1 MTQKHAIE
9 VLLRPP
15 VEQWSALTALSAA
28 ALSAAAPAAFMM
40 TPGVAYASAAVFGL
54 LAVYRFR
61 QVRGI
66 RRYQRNLRRLPS
78 YSLTADRIPFS
89 VSKLFLGRGFRW
101 EAIHT
106 QRLHDAILHADD
118 YLDPGPLYQ
127 WARRKERDWEH
138 VVGLRH
144 LASVFAKT
152 AWWNPVRPLPML
164 GGTPALHG
172 VGMNQEQDVWMD
184 LRERVG
190 HMLVLGT
197 TRVGKTRLAEIL
209 IAQDIRRGA
218 VVIVFDPKGDA
229 ELLRRVY
236 AEAKRAGRLDQ
247 LSIFHLGFPDISSR
261 YNPIG
266 SFTRITEVASRLTN
280 PLPDAGNSA
289 AFKQFAWRFGNGVAR
304 AVVALGRRPDLPTIQ
319 RYVTNI
325 EPLFVEYTEHWL
337 ERESVSGWRSEVQS
351 LEGRVAN
358 DKNLLF
364 AYKGR
369 GYRAIALIQ
378 YMQAHVELYDAV
390 ADSLRGAITYD
401 RQFFDKLVASLL
413 PLLEKLTTG
422 KIAGILAPDYGD
434 SADPRP
440 ILDWREVIRR
450 RGIVYVGLDAMTDPV
465 VAAAVGNAMFSDL
478 TSVAGEIYKGG
489 SEQGLPDIAH
499 THSSTRANPTA
510 RDGGSAGNAGAIFQ
524 PKSDQRVALCLHAD
538 EFNELIGDE
547 FIPMGNKAG
556 GAGFE
561 VTGYT
566 QTISDIEARLG
577 NRAQAGQ
584 VIGNFNTLVMLRVK
598 EEATAKILT
607 SQLRDVRLSTLVE
620 VSGAND
626 SSDPGSSVDFTSRN
640 EDRLGVERVPTL
652 APADIVQLP
661 KGQAFA
667 LMEGHLYKLRIPLAA
682 SDSDTELPANIQAM
696 ANEMEQRYASS
707 EDWWK
712 PAWGTLAV
720 EKNQRT
726 TESSQHSPLVMTPA
740 TMGADA
746 AGMDG

>member
-1 MTQKHAIE
+1 MTTKHAIE

-28 ALSAAAPAAFMM
+28 VLCAAAPAAFMM
-40 TPGVAYASAAVFGL
+40 TPGVAYVSAALFGV
-54 LAVYRFR
+54 LAAYRSR
-61 QVRGI
+61 QVWII
-66 RRYQRNLRRLPS
+66 RRYQRNLRRLPT

-89 VSKLFLGRGFRW
+89 RHALFLGRGFRW

-106 QRLHDAILHADD
+106 QRLHDAILQAKD
-118 YLDPGPLYQ
+118 YLDPGWLYQ
-127 WARRKERDWEH
+127 WARRAERQWEH
-138 VVGLRH
+138 VRGLRRLVRL
-144 LASVFAKT
+144 LAKDVA
-152 AWWNPVRPLPML
+152 WNPVRPLPAF

-172 VGMNQEQDVWMD
+172 VGMNQEHDVWMD

-218 VVIVFDPKGDA
+218 IVIVFDPKGDA
-229 ELLRRVY
+229 GLLRRVY
-236 AEAKRAGRLDQ
+236 AEAKRSGRLDQ
-247 LSIFHLGFPDISSR
+247 LSIFHLGFTDISAR

-337 ERESVSGWRSEVQS
+337 ERDGVQGWRAEVQT

-364 AYKGR
+364 TYKGR

-378 YMQAHVELYDAV
+378 YMQAHAELYDAV

-434 SADPRP
+434 THDPRP
-440 ILDWREVIRR
+440 ILDWREVVRR
-450 RGIVYVGLDAMTDPV
+450 GGIVYVGLDALVDPV

-478 TSVAGEIYKGG
+478 TSVAGELYKDGP
-489 SEQGLPDIAH
+489 EHGLPHVPTPGTNGVKA
-499 THSSTRANPTA
+499 RAPV
-510 RDGGSAGNAGAIFQ
+510 Q
-524 PKSDQRVALCLHAD
+524 LCLHAD

-547 FIPMGNKAG
+547 FIPMVNKAG

-566 QTISDIEARLG
+566 QTVSDIEARLG

-584 VIGNFNTLVMLRVK
+584 VLGNFNTLVMLRVK

-607 SQLRDVRLSTLVE
+607 SQLREVRLSTLAE

-626 SSDPGSSVDFTSRN
+626 SSDPGSPVDFTSRN
-640 EDRLGVERVPTL
+640 EDRLDIERVPTL
-652 APADIVQLP
+652 STADAMQLP

-667 LMEGHLYKLRIPLAA
+667 LVEGHLHKLRIPLAMQE
-682 SDSDTELPANIQAM
+682 SDPALPASIRAM
-696 ANEMEQRYASS
+696 ANEMEQRYAST

-712 PAWGTLAV
+712 PAWGMQTADKKPAATEPFQSMPQHTLAV
-720 EKNQRT
+720 
-726 TESSQHSPLVMTPA
+726 
-740 TMGADA
+740 TMASDT

>member
-15 VEQWSALTALSAA
+15 VEQWSTLTALSAA

-40 TPGVAYASAAVFGL
+40 TPGVAYASAAVFGG
-54 LAVYRFR
+54 LAAYRFH

-66 RRYQRNLRRLPS
+66 RRYQRNLRRLPP

-118 YLDPGPLYQ
+118 YLDPGALYQ
-127 WARRKERDWEH
+127 WARRMEREWEH
-138 VVGLRH
+138 GVGLRH
-144 LASVFAKT
+144 LARVFAKN

-304 AVVALGRRPDLPTIQ
+304 AVVALGRRPDLPTMQ

-337 ERESVSGWRSEVQS
+337 ERERVPGWRSEVQA

-422 KIAGILAPDYGD
+422 KIAGILAPDYGNSD
-434 SADPRP
+434 DPRP

-489 SEQGLPDIAH
+489 SEQGLPAI
-499 THSSTRANPTA
+499 TNTN
-510 RDGGSAGNAGAIFQ
+510 AGN
-524 PKSDQRVALCLHAD
+524 RVALCLHAD

-547 FIPMGNKAG
+547 FIPMVNKAG

-607 SQLRDVRLSTLVE
+607 SQLREVRLSTLVE

-682 SDSDTELPANIQAM
+682 SDSDIELPANIQAM
-696 ANEMEQRYASS
+696 ASAMEQRYASS

-712 PAWGTLAV
+712 PAWGTRAT
-720 EKNQRT
+720 EKPSGA
-726 TESSQHSPLVMTPA
+726 TETSQHRPLVMAPA

>member
-1 MTQKHAIE
+1 MTAKHAIE
-9 VLLRPP
+9 VLLRPT
-15 VEQWSALTALSAA
+15 VEQWSVLTAASAA
-28 ALSAAAPAAFMM
+28 VLCAAAPRAFMM
-40 TPGVAYASAAVFGL
+40 TPGVAYVSAALFGA
-54 LAVYRFR
+54 LAAYRFQ
-61 QVRGI
+61 QVRSL
-66 RRYQRNLRRLPS
+66 RRYQRNLRRLPT

-89 VSKLFLGRGFRW
+89 YSALFLGRGFRW

-106 QRLHDAILHADD
+106 QRLHDAILHAKD
-118 YLDPGPLYQ
+118 YLEPGALYR
-127 WARRKERDWEH
+127 WARRKERHWEH
-138 VVGLRH
+138 VRGLQR
-144 LASVFAKT
+144 LARLLAKN
-152 AWWNPVRPLPML
+152 AWWNPLRPLPML

-172 VGMNQEQDVWMD
+172 VGMDEEHDVWMD

-229 ELLRRVY
+229 DLLRRMY

-247 LSIFHLGFPDISSR
+247 FSIFHLGFPELSSR

-304 AVVALGRRPDLPTIQ
+304 AVVALGRRPDLPTMQ

-337 ERESVSGWRSEVQS
+337 NRTDPAGWRAEVQT

-358 DKNLLF
+358 DKDLRY

-378 YMQAHVELYDAV
+378 YMQAHTELYDAV
-390 ADSLRGAITYD
+390 ADSLRGALTYD

-422 KIAGILAPDYGD
+422 KIAGILAPDYGNTD
-434 SADPRP
+434 DPRP

-478 TSVAGEIYKGG
+478 TSVAGEIYKVG
-489 SEQGLPDIAH
+489 SEEGLPDIG
-499 THSSTRANPTA
+499 STYNPKFFDKLIGKIA
-510 RDGGSAGNAGAIFQ
+510 GKYLGGAGASTLVKIE
-524 PKSDQRVALCLHAD
+524 PRVPLCLHAD

-547 FIPMGNKAG
+547 FIPMVNKAG

-607 SQLRDVRLSTLVE
+607 SQLREVRLSTLE
-620 VSGAND
+620 EDSRAND
-626 SSDPGSSVDFTSRN
+626 SSDPGSPVDFTSSN
-640 EDRLGVERVPTL
+640 ADRLGVERVPTL
-652 APADIVQLP
+652 STADFVELP

-667 LMEGHLYKLRIPLAA
+667 LVEGRLHKLRIPLAA
-682 SDSDTELPANIQAM
+682 QESDAALPASIQAM
-696 ANEMEQRYASS
+696 ANEMEQRYATA
-707 EDWWK
+707 EDWWL
-712 PAWGTLAV
+712 PAWGKLAA
-720 EKNQRT
+720 EQPP
-726 TESSQHSPLVMTPA
+726 SAL
-740 TMGADA
+740 MGNDA
-746 AGMDG
+746 AGRDS

>member
-1 MTQKHAIE
+1 MTTKHAVE

-15 VEQWSALTALSAA
+15 VEQWSALTAFSAA
-28 ALSAAAPAAFMM
+28 ILSTAAPAAFAMS
-40 TPGVAYASAAVFGL
+40 PNVAYVSAAVFGV
-54 LAVYRFR
+54 LAAYRFH
-61 QVRGI
+61 QAQSI
-66 RRYQRNLRRLPS
+66 RRYQRNLRRLPP
-78 YSLTADRIPFS
+78 YSLAADRIPFS
-89 VSKLFLGRGFRW
+89 TSKLFLGRGFCWDAR
-101 EAIHT
+101 HT
-106 QRLHDAILHADD
+106 QRLHDALAQAKD
-118 YLDPGPLYQ
+118 YLEPGALYQ
-127 WARRKERDWEH
+127 WARRQERQWEH
-138 VVGLRH
+138 ARGGRH
-144 LASVFAKT
+144 LARVLAQP

-172 VGMNQEQDVWMD
+172 VGMGEEQDVWMD

-209 IAQDIRRGA
+209 ITQDIRRGA

-236 AEAKRAGRLDQ
+236 AEAQRAGRLDQ
-247 LSIFHLGFPDISSR
+247 LSIFHLGFPDLCAR

-325 EPLFVEYTEHWL
+325 EPLFVEYAEHWL
-337 ERESVSGWRSEVQS
+337 ERENVPGWRAEVQA

-358 DKNLLF
+358 DKDLRY

-369 GYRAIALIQ
+369 GYRAIALLQ
-378 YMQAHVELYDAV
+378 YMQAHGELYDAV

-422 KIAGILAPDYGD
+422 KIAGILAPDYNN
-434 SADPRP
+434 SEDPRA

-478 TSVAGEIYKGG
+478 TSVAGEIYKVGV
-489 SEQGLPDIAH
+489 EQGLPEM
-499 THSSTRANPTA
+499 THPESPPGVAPPSS
-510 RDGGSAGNAGAIFQ
+510 
-524 PKSDQRVALCLHAD
+524 QRVALCLHAD

-547 FIPMGNKAG
+547 FIPMVNKAG

-598 EEATAKILT
+598 EEATATLLT
-607 SQLRDVRLSTLVE
+607 SQLREVRVSSLVE
-620 VSGAND
+620 TSGAND
-626 SSDPGSSVDFTSRN
+626 SSDPGSPIDFTSRN
-640 EDRLGVERVPTL
+640 EDRLGVERVPML
-652 APADIVQLP
+652 APADMVQLP

-667 LMEGHLYKLRIPLAA
+667 LMEGRLYKLRIPLA
-682 SDSDTELPANIQAM
+682 SPDSDLKVPNHIQAM
-696 ANEMEQRYASS
+696 ARAMAQRYASS
-707 EDWWK
+707 EDWWR
-712 PAWGTLAV
+712 PAWGT
-720 EKNQRT
+720 
-726 TESSQHSPLVMTPA
+726 PA
-740 TMGADA
+740 TGKPSPVTETPHHPVAVAPATGSADA
-746 AGMDG
+746 VGMER